1 MEDKYVKSMTL
12 LYWPTRCFLWLHGQT
27 DIIFCVLFQSR
38 GRFVWFYCIIC
49 ACI

>member
-1 MEDKYVKSMTL
+1 MEDKYVKSITL
-12 LYWPTRCFLWLHGQT
+12 PYWPTSCFLYDCTAKL
-27 DIIFCVLFQSR
+27 LFQSR